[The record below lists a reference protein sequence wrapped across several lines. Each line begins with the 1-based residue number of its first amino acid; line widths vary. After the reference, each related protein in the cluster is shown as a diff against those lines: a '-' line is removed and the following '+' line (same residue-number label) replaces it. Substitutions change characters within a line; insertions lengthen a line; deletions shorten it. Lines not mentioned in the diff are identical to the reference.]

1 MTELFNFFGRLMDL
15 RKKSKSNFQFK
26 STFQKMCSAFIFFA
40 IFDLFIVITK
50 QTFLEWILIRKKLVV
65 DGIEPTITR
74 SRANR
79 ENRSTS
85 STSPSYWI
93 VVIYRYGCT
102 KQVGCSWYAGLG
114 EQATRCWSPMTDCAY
129 LYILLRRLSQTDQTW
144 AQTSVQKVVTSRGSF
159 FLSQWRILQ
168 WMMNETFFKIKS
180 QCWDFGSFGKK
191 RFFYAW
197 GRRNEQNVFAQK

>member
-1 MTELFNFFGRLMDL
+1 MLN
-15 RKKSKSNFQFK
+15 
-26 STFQKMCSAFIFFA
+26 
-40 IFDLFIVITK
+40 
-50 QTFLEWILIRKKLVV
+50 RKKLVV

-144 AQTSVQKVVTSRGSF
+144 AQTSVQKSCDVTRKFF
-159 FLSQWRILQ
+159 FLSQWKILQ

>member
-1 MTELFNFFGRLMDL
+1 MLN
-15 RKKSKSNFQFK
+15 
-26 STFQKMCSAFIFFA
+26 
-40 IFDLFIVITK
+40 
-50 QTFLEWILIRKKLVV
+50 RKKLVV

-102 KQVGCSWYAGLG
+102 KQVGCSWNSGLG
-114 EQATRCWSPMTDCAY
+114 EQATRCWSPLTDCAH

-144 AQTSVQKVVTSRGSF
+144 AQTSVQKSCDVTRKFFFCRSEGSF
-159 FLSQWRILQ
+159 NEWWMKLSSKLNPNVGISVLLAKKILL
-168 WMMNETFFKIKS
+168 
-180 QCWDFGSFGKK
+180 CL
-191 RFFYAW
+191 R
-197 GRRNEQNVFAQK
+197 RRNEQNVFAQK